1 MKEKCICEKCG
12 AVMVPIV
19 PEKPVGS
26 TGMECPECGWG
37 WATTYIEP
45 KYEDETVYKIVLDHG
60 SDATKENIKAIAKVM
75 NCNYL
80 RAKEVIND
88 AGHILA
94 EGKATEI
101 EIFIQLLL
109 QSRIKYHIEPE
120 WPY

>member
-1 MKEKCICEKCG
+1 
-12 AVMVPIV
+12 MVPIV

-26 TGMECPECGWG
+26 IGMECPECGWG

-45 KYEDETVYKIVLDHG
+45 KYEDETVYKIVLDYG

-80 RAKEVIND
+80 RAKEVIDD
-88 AGHILA
+88 AGLIMA

-101 EIFIQLLL
+101 EGSTQLLL
-109 QSRIKYHIEPE
+109 QSSINYHIEPE

>member
-1 MKEKCICEKCG
+1 MKEKVICEKCG

-19 PEKPVGS
+19 PDKPLGS

-45 KYEDETVYKIVLDHG
+45 KYEDETVYKIVLDRG
-60 SDATKENIKAIAKVM
+60 SDAAKENIKVIAGVM

-80 RAKEVIND
+80 RAKEVIDD

-94 EGKATEI
+94 EGKAKPLK
-101 EIFIQLLL
+101 Q
-109 QSRIKYHIEPE
+109 
-120 WPY
+120 

>member
-1 MKEKCICEKCG
+1 MKEKVICEKCG

-19 PEKPVGS
+19 PEKLVGS

-45 KYEDETVYKIVLDHG
+45 KYEDETVYKIVLDRG
-60 SDATKENIKAIAKVM
+60 SETTKENIKAIAKVM

-88 AGHILA
+88 ADCVLA

-101 EIFIQLLL
+101 EKHIQQLLR
-109 QSRIKYHIEPE
+109 SSINYHIEPE
-120 WPY
+120 WTY